1 MPKKPSS
8 NPAKNTDRKSDS
20 VVLVTPAHGNGKLKR
35 GGPNPNGGRKPSA
48 IKALALLALDEALPR
63 MAEIAKGDGTDAVA
77 AFNALAKVSGV
88 DGRISP
94 ADVRERLKAQVEV
107 IRSRASW
114 TPEELLTALAEVW
127 R

>member
-1 MPKKPSS
+1 VELNQGLGVPKKAD
-8 NPAKNTDRKSDS
+8 NK
-20 VVLVTPAHGNGKLKR
+20 VVLITPPHGNGKLRR
-35 GGPNPNGGRKPSA
+35 GGPSPGSGRKPSA

-94 ADVRERLKAQVEV
+94 ADVRERLRAQVEV
-107 IRSRASW
+107 IRSRPTW
-114 TPEELLTALAEVW
+114 TREELLLELAGVW

>member
-1 MPKKPSS
+1 VPKKPE
-8 NPAKNTDRKSDS
+8 PKQ
-20 VVLVTPAHGNGKLKR
+20 VVLIEGPRGGKLRR
-35 GGPNPNGGRKPSA
+35 GGPSPGSGRKPSA

-107 IRSRASW
+107 IRSRPTW
-114 TPEELLTALAEVW
+114 TREELLLELAGVW

>member
-1 MPKKPSS
+1 VKRNQGLGVPKKPDG
-8 NPAKNTDRKSDS
+8 KQ
-20 VVLVTPAHGNGKLKR
+20 VVLVEGPRGGKLRR
-35 GGPNPNGGRKPSA
+35 GGPSPGSGRKPSA

-63 MAEIAKGDGTDAVA
+63 MAQIAKGDGTDAVA

-114 TPEELLTALAEVW
+114 TPDELLTALGEVW